1 VENESDF
8 VLSCWSVGIRSQRRQ
23 WWKNFLSDDSDDY
36 SFDGSGDSLDK
47 LLLVPDDMDDSKEKD
62 YDIKFYQDY
71 DDDLNDYIY
80 SDDDYSDLT
89 LQVDEDDADSV
100 LKISEIDL
108 VEEQKIIDEKIAEVD
123 IQTKPEDKIVLE
135 TSHILIMV
143 GSAFVSFGVAMLS
156 FYFCRKSMEKRKQ
169 KLEAMAPKKPQE
181 EEPSPIVKNYQR
193 VPTDTKE
200 YLENQDTHID
210 MSREEEEKQKDPL
223 IN

>member
-1 VENESDF
+1 VILLSIAG
-8 VLSCWSVGIRSQRRQ
+8 VLVSGHREGSGG
-23 WWKNFLSDDSDDY
+23 NYLSDDSDDY
-36 SFDGSGDSLDK
+36 IYDGSGDSLDK

-80 SDDDYSDLT
+80 SDDYDSDLT
-89 LQVDEDDADSV
+89 LEVDDDSV
-100 LKISEIDL
+100 LKISEVDFLDEQRII
-108 VEEQKIIDEKIAEVD
+108 EEKMAEVD
-123 IQTKPEDKIVLE
+123 IQTKPDEKVVLE

-156 FYFCRKSMEKRKQ
+156 FYLCRKSMEKRKQ
-169 KLEAMAPKKPQE
+169 KLEALSPKKPQE

-200 YLENQDTHID
+200 YLENKDTHID
-210 MSREEEEKQKDPL
+210 MARDEEEKQNDPL

>member
-1 VENESDF
+1 MWTKSVILLSIAG
-8 VLSCWSVGIRSQRRQ
+8 VLVSGHREGSGG
-23 WWKNFLSDDSDDY
+23 NYLSDDSDDY
-36 SFDGSGDSLDK
+36 IYDGSGDSLDK

-80 SDDDYSDLT
+80 SDDYDSDLT
-89 LQVDEDDADSV
+89 LEVDDDSV
-100 LKISEIDL
+100 LKISEVDFLDEQRII
-108 VEEQKIIDEKIAEVD
+108 EEKMAEVD
-123 IQTKPEDKIVLE
+123 IQTKPDEKVVLE

-156 FYFCRKSMEKRKQ
+156 FYLCRKSMEKRKQ
-169 KLEAMAPKKPQE
+169 KLEALSPKKPQE

-200 YLENQDTHID
+200 YLENKDTHID
-210 MSREEEEKQKDPL
+210 MARDEEEKQNDPL

>member
-1 VENESDF
+1 MILLSMVG
-8 VLSCWSVGIRSQRRQ
+8 VLVSGHREGSGGIY
-23 WWKNFLSDDSDDY
+23 LSDDSDDY
-36 SFDGSGDSLDK
+36 IYDGSGDSLDK

-80 SDDDYSDLT
+80 SDDYDDSDLT
-89 LQVDEDDADSV
+89 LEVDDDSV
-100 LKISEIDL
+100 LKISEVDFLDEQRII
-108 VEEQKIIDEKIAEVD
+108 EEKMAEVD
-123 IQTKPEDKIVLE
+123 IQTKPDEKVVLE

-156 FYFCRKSMEKRKQ
+156 FYLCRKSMEKRRQ
-169 KLEAMAPKKPQE
+169 KLEAMSPKKPQE

-210 MSREEEEKQKDPL
+210 MSRDEEQKQHDPL